1 MQKVLFL
8 LLSFMLMSSAAFA
21 ADYYAKPTVSVQ
33 INIINNSNYP
43 YGNSRGNIYLFAQSM
58 EGNVA
63 LNNMVLAQPED
74 ATVEYLLQAIG
85 KENKI
90 CILTITTSH
99 GLATAT
105 VKNLKSFNHCK
116 VTGDP
121 NGLNFNFIIN

>member
-1 MQKVLFL
+1 MQNIILLILSL
-8 LLSFMLMSSAAFA
+8 LLTNSVALA
-21 ADYYAKPTVSVQ
+21 ADYYANPTVSVQ
-33 INIINNSNYP
+33 LNIKNNSNYP

-63 LNNMVLAQPED
+63 LNDMVLAQPED

-90 CILTITTSH
+90 CVLTITTSH